1 MNKTNY
7 LKDLREALQSHGVLE
22 VDIKDVIS
30 DYEGMY
36 EDALERGLSDDEAY
50 NLLGDPNQV
59 YEELRDTLQMKQM
72 KRYKHKFI
80 ALSPFLAVLV
90 FMTVGMS
97 TDIWHPTWL
106 IFLIIPITAI
116 ILSTQ
121 KEEKIVALSPFVAV
135 ITFILVGTYTNYWN
149 PAWLVFLIIPL
160 VALVYEKNNVKKA
173 LMISS
178 ILIAAAFYLYMGYA
192 QDDFR
197 TGLFGFILPLVVM
210 LYYAEL
216 QFELVVKNPL
226 KRKNAIVFAS
236 VIFGSIATFFLLGY
250 LADGWAY
257 AWMVFLLIPMTA
269 IYLYDQPRKLT
280 PFMPFIAVIIFYSL
294 GFFFGLF
301 AISWIAFLLIPV
313 VAIIE
318 NA

>member
-1 MNKTNY
+1 MNKNSY
-7 LKDLREALQSHGVLE
+7 LKDLREVLQNHEVLE
-22 VDIKDVIS
+22 IDIKDVLS

-36 EDALERGLSDDEAY
+36 EDALERGLSDGEVHK
-50 NLLGDPNQV
+50 LLGDSNQV
-59 YEELRDTLQMKQM
+59 YQELRDTLHMKQV
-72 KRYKHKFI
+72 KRYKHKFV
-80 ALSPFLAVLV
+80 ALSPVLAVLV

-116 ILSTQ
+116 ILNTQ
-121 KEEKIVALSPFVAV
+121 KQEKVVALSPFVAV

-149 PAWLVFLIIPL
+149 PAWLIFLIIPIT
-160 VALVYEKNNVKKA
+160 ALFYEKDTIKKT

-178 ILIAAAFYLYMGYA
+178 ILIAVAFYLYMGYA
-192 QDDFR
+192 QDDFM
-197 TGLFGFILPLVVM
+197 TGAFGFILPLVVI

-216 QFELVVKNPL
+216 QFEIVVKNPL
-226 KRKNAIVFAS
+226 KRKNALIFTT
-236 VIFGSIATFFLLGY
+236 VILVALATFFLLGY
-250 LADGWAY
+250 LANGWVY
-257 AWMVFLLIPMTA
+257 AWMIFLFIPMTA
-269 IYLYDQPRKLT
+269 IFLFDKPRKMT

-294 GFFFGLF
+294 GYFFGLF
-301 AISWIAFLLIPV
+301 EISWIAFLLIPV

>member
-1 MNKTNY
+1 MNKSSY
-7 LKDLREALQSHGVLE
+7 LKDLREVLQNHEVLE
-22 VDIKDVIS
+22 IDIKDVLS

-36 EDALERGLSDDEAY
+36 EDALERGLSDDEVH
-50 NLLGDPNQV
+50 NLLGDPYQV
-59 YEELRDTLQMKQM
+59 YQELRDTLQMKQM
-72 KRYKHKFI
+72 KRYKHKFV

-97 TDIWHPTWL
+97 TSIWHPTWL

-116 ILSTQ
+116 ILNTQ
-121 KEEKIVALSPFVAV
+121 KQEKIVALSPFVAV

-149 PAWLVFLIIPL
+149 PAWLIFLIIPIT
-160 VALVYEKNNVKKA
+160 ALIYEKDTVKKL

-178 ILIAAAFYLYMGYA
+178 ILIAVAFYLYMGYA
-192 QDDFR
+192 QDDFM
-197 TGLFGFILPLVVM
+197 TGAFGFILPLVVM

-226 KRKNAIVFAS
+226 KRKNALIFTS
-236 VIFGSIATFFLLGY
+236 VILGAIAIFFLLGY
-250 LADGWAY
+250 LADGWVY
-257 AWMVFLLIPMTA
+257 AWMIFLCIPMTA
-269 IYLYDQPRKLT
+269 IFLFDKPRKLT

-294 GFFFGLF
+294 GYFFGLF
-301 AISWIAFLLIPV
+301 EISWIAFLLIPV